1 MFGIMRWRG
10 TARTLSVSLVLAMLL
25 NMNAVAP
32 SWAAPKKA
40 GKISEASPPEVIQQ
54 LKPLLEK
61 YQPQVSIV
69 SPRQNEVLDDNTV
82 SVKFNVKDLPLYKD
96 QKLGLG
102 SHLHVFLDDQPY
114 QAVYDVSQPVVFKDL
129 AAGTHTI
136 RAFAGRPWHESF
148 KNDGAYAQVT
158 FHVFTKTPNNNP
170 DPKLPLLTYSRPQ
183 ATYGAEPIL
192 LDFFLTNAP
201 LHIVAQEDDK
211 DDVVDWRVKVT
222 VNGDSFTVDR
232 WQPIYLKGFKPG
244 KNWVQ
249 LEYVD
254 DKGNPVNNVYNNA
267 ARVFNYEPNGQDSL
281 SKIVRG
287 EISFDQAVSIVDPN
301 YKPVPE
307 PVAPTPEP
315 SPVPITPPVEEKPIE
330 PEVKETPKPV
340 EEAPKPAEAP
350 KSPGGFFNRF
360 KRLEPKPSIAPEP
373 EAPTTIAPEPTP
385 ELEKEAPAT
394 IAPKP
399 EEPKEPEVAPPVAPE
414 VKTPG
419 GFFNRFKR
427 PTPSIPPVVAPSPEP
442 EIIEEPQETEEAKET
457 EVVPPVAPEVKVP
470 EVISPVAP
478 EVKAPSGFFDRF
490 NKRPTPSIPPIV
502 APSPEPE
509 IIEEP
514 QETEEAKEPE
524 VISPVAPVVPEAK
537 APGGFF
543 NRFKRPTVAP
553 VVPPAPAEVPAIEPS
568 PEEAQPE
575 EEKAPEPIQAAPEV
589 KEAPKP
595 NLFDRFKRPESKPPI
610 VLPSPTPIP
619 DDLTV
624 PEVETPEPVEV
635 EPVEVTPA
643 PEVKETPKPSL
654 FDRFKRPESKS
665 PVVLPSPT
673 PIPDDLTAPEVETP
687 EPVEVEPVEV
697 KPTSE
702 VKETPKPSLFD
713 RFKRPESKPSIVP
726 PSNSTPAI
734 EAPAEIPP
742 VEPSVQEEKPSVVE
756 EPASEAPSSDFE
768 PQTELEK
775 RLGMPLKPR
784 VSQPVTTPEPALSS
798 ENAE

>member
-1 MFGIMRWRG
+1 VFGIMHWRG

-25 NMNAVAP
+25 NMSAVAP

-54 LKPLLEK
+54 LKPLLDK

-69 SPRQNEVLDDNTV
+69 SPRSNEVLDDNTV

-102 SHLHVFLDDQPY
+102 PHLHVFLDNEPY

-129 AAGTHTI
+129 APGTHTI
-136 RAFAGRPWHESF
+136 RALAGRPWHESF

-201 LHIVAQEDDK
+201 LHLVAQEDDK
-211 DDVVDWRVKVT
+211 DDVADWRVKVT

-254 DKGNPVNNVYNNA
+254 DKGNPVNNVYNNT
-267 ARVFNYEPNGQDSL
+267 ARVFNYEPNGQDTL

-301 YKPVPE
+301 YKPAPE
-307 PVAPTPEP
+307 PVTPTPEP
-315 SPVPITPPVEEKPIE
+315 TPVPVVTPVEEKPTE
-330 PEVKETPKPV
+330 LEVKETPQPV

-350 KSPGGFFNRF
+350 KPKGGFFNRF
-360 KRLEPKPSIAPEP
+360 KRSEPSVVPTP
-373 EAPTTIAPEPTP
+373 EAEQETPTTIAPEPETP
-385 ELEKEAPAT
+385 AIVA
-394 IAPKP
+394 P
-399 EEPKEPEVAPPVAPE
+399 EEPKQTEETKQPEVIAPVAPA
-414 VKTPG
+414 V
-419 GFFNRFKR
+419 
-427 PTPSIPPVVAPSPEP
+427 
-442 EIIEEPQETEEAKET
+442 
-457 EVVPPVAPEVKVP
+457 
-470 EVISPVAP
+470 
-478 EVKAPSGFFDRF
+478 
-490 NKRPTPSIPPIV
+490 
-502 APSPEPE
+502 
-509 IIEEP
+509 
-514 QETEEAKEPE
+514 
-524 VISPVAPVVPEAK
+524 K

-543 NRFKRPTVAP
+543 NRFKRPNVAP
-553 VVPPAPAEVPAIEPS
+553 VVPPIPDEVRSIEP
-568 PEEAQPE
+568 PEESQPE
-575 EEKAPEPIQAAPEV
+575 EEKAPEPIQPAPEV
-589 KEAPKP
+589 EESPKP
-595 NLFDRFKRPESKPPI
+595 NSSDGFFTRQRERFVRPESKPSI

-619 DDLTV
+619 DDLSA
-624 PEVETPEPVEV
+624 PEVETPEPVETERA
-635 EPVEVTPA
+635 EPIETSPA
-643 PEVKETPKPSL
+643 PEVKVTPKPSF
-654 FDRFKRPESKS
+654 FDRFKRSESKPS
-665 PVVLPSPT
+665 IVLPSPT

-687 EPVEVEPVEV
+687 EPVEIEPAEPVEV
-697 KPTSE
+697 KPAPE
-702 VKETPKPSLFD
+702 VKETPKPSLFN
-713 RFKRPESKPSIVP
+713 RFKRPESKPPVVSP
-726 PSNSTPAI
+726 TPEI

-742 VEPSVQEEKPSVVE
+742 IEVPIQEEKPPVVE
-756 EPASEAPSSDFE
+756 EPASSDFE
-768 PQTELEK
+768 PQTELER

-784 VSQPVTTPEPALSS
+784 ISQPVLTPEPALSS
-798 ENAE
+798 ESAE

>member
-25 NMNAVAP
+25 NLSAVAP
-32 SWAAPKKA
+32 SWAASKKA

-54 LKPLLEK
+54 LKPLLDK

-69 SPRQNEVLDDNTV
+69 SPRSNEVLDDNTV
-82 SVKFNVKDLPLYKD
+82 SVKLNVKDLPLYKD

-102 SHLHVFLDDQPY
+102 PHLHVFLDNEPY

-211 DDVVDWRVKVT
+211 DDVADWRVKVT

-232 WQPIYLKGFKPG
+232 WQPVYLKGFKPG

-254 DKGNPVNNVYNNA
+254 DKGNPVNNVYNNT
-267 ARVFNYEPNGQDSL
+267 ARVFNYEPNGQDTL

-301 YKPVPE
+301 YKPAPE

-315 SPVPITPPVEEKPIE
+315 TPVPVVPPVEEKPTE
-330 PEVKETPKPV
+330 TEVKETPQPI
-340 EEAPKPAEAP
+340 EEAPKP
-350 KSPGGFFNRF
+350 KGGFFNRF
-360 KRLEPKPSIAPEP
+360 KRSEPSVVPTPEASPEPETPATIAPEP
-373 EAPTTIAPEPTP
+373 EEVPAVITPEPGVP
-385 ELEKEAPAT
+385 AEK
-394 IAPKP
+394 PK
-399 EEPKEPEVAPPVAPE
+399 
-414 VKTPG
+414 G
-419 GFFNRFKR
+419 LFDRFKS
-427 PTPSIPPVVAPSPEP
+427 PTPSTPPVTAPSPEP
-442 EIIEEPQETEEAKET
+442 EVIEEPAEEQKQ
-457 EVVPPVAPEVKVP
+457 PEVL
-470 EVISPVAP
+470 A
-478 EVKAPSGFFDRF
+478 
-490 NKRPTPSIPPIV
+490 
-502 APSPEPE
+502 
-509 IIEEP
+509 
-514 QETEEAKEPE
+514 
-524 VISPVAPVVPEAK
+524 PVAPVVPEVK

-553 VVPPAPAEVPAIEPS
+553 VVPPVPAEVPEIEPA
-568 PEEAQPE
+568 PVEEAQPE
-575 EEKAPEPIQAAPEV
+575 EEKVPEPIQAAPEV
-589 KEAPKP
+589 KEA
-595 NLFDRFKRPESKPPI
+595 
-610 VLPSPTPIP
+610 
-619 DDLTV
+619 
-624 PEVETPEPVEV
+624 
-635 EPVEVTPA
+635 
-643 PEVKETPKPSL
+643 
-654 FDRFKRPESKS
+654 
-665 PVVLPSPT
+665 
-673 PIPDDLTAPEVETP
+673 
-687 EPVEVEPVEV
+687 
-697 KPTSE
+697 
-702 VKETPKPSLFD
+702 PKPSLFD
-713 RFKRPESKPSIVP
+713 RFKRPESKPSIVLPSPTPIPDDLSAPDVETPEPVEVEPAEPVEVTPAPETKETPKPSIFDRFKRPESKP
-726 PSNSTPAI
+726 PVVLPAPTPIPDDLAAPEVETSEPVEVEPVEPVEVTPTPAVKPTPKASIFDRFKRPESKPSIVPPGSTPTI
-734 EAPAEIPP
+734 ESPAEIPP
-742 VEPSVQEEKPSVVE
+742 IESPIQEEKPPVDE
-756 EPASEAPSSDFE
+756 EPASEAAPSDFE
-768 PQTELEK
+768 PQTELER

-798 ENAE
+798 ESAE